1 MSTVVRFLQF
11 LTLGTWVGSI
21 LYFGAIVAPAAFI
34 VLTQDQAGAL
44 VGLTLGRLHLLGIV
58 AGVDLPAGDG
68 DMGALGGGAAASGA
82 AAGDRHAGADVCVA
96 VLGDEHDGR
105 AASANGFGGRGAAHG
120 RAARFVRP
128 AASHLGESGDG
139 RARRRAAGALL
150 HQPRPQGHSL
160 KCRRPVGTATPSPT
174 TLCALIFPRQETVLR
189 FDASAYI
196 CTQFDKYAVNIR

>member
-1 MSTVVRFLQF
+1 MRACSNSEVAMSTVVRFLQF

-21 LYFGAIVAPAAFI
+21 LYFGAIVAPAAFT

-58 AGVDLPAGDG
+58 AGVIYLLVTAIWGRSA
-68 DMGALGGGAAASGA
+68 MALVRAGA

-105 AASANGFGGRGAAHG
+105 AAGANGFGGRGAAHR

-128 AASHLGESGDG
+128 AASHLGEPGDG
-139 RARRRAAGALL
+139 RARRRAAW
-150 HQPRPQGHSL
+150 RSS
-160 KCRRPVGTATPSPT
+160 SP
-174 TLCALIFPRQETVLR
+174 AAFPRV
-189 FDASAYI
+189 AP
-196 CTQFDKYAVNIR
+196 